1 MELPLHTENMH
12 RVSMRVLSL
21 SLIAF
26 TLPAPQSLAQ
36 TSWPASPPAQICGN
50 SELLNGPAT
59 PPSGA
64 IVVPAGLNNDI
75 NWNQPGA
82 TFWFEPGVHTLA
94 DGTYANIIPGDDT
107 TFIGAPGA
115 VLDGRNLNLFAFA
128 GHARNVTIR
137 HLEIRNFGLGASNND
152 QGVVNHDAGEN
163 WTIEYNHVHDTDG
176 AGVFIGSGNT
186 IRYNCLKDNGQYGFS
201 AYHEKGVRNVVLDH
215 NEVTGNNQ
223 DDWERLRPG
232 CGCTGGGKFWDTHGA
247 VVTNNW
253 VHDNHGQGLWADFNN
268 SQFLFEGNYIENN
281 DGMGLFYEISYNFA
295 IRNNTFKRNAI
306 VTGRPR
312 AERGDPFPFG
322 AIYISESGGDARAGE
337 QYAQAEISGNYF
349 ENNWDGIV
357 LWENAD
363 RFCRPEEASDTTNNC
378 PFFERTWGT
387 RFRTQNISI
396 HDNEFRV
403 DKAAI
408 GCTNTLCA
416 RMGLFSQY
424 GTYPAN
430 SPYLGNVIQQ
440 AITFQ
445 QNNLWSG
452 NAYHGPWRFVP
463 FGTDRNISFAT
474 WQAGPYNQDAGS
486 TFDGE
491 MGPPSTEPPG
501 PGTPP
506 PVNSP
511 ANFLDADTSTLEGS
525 AGKWT
530 AWYAATAT
538 QSAEQAHGGTHSLRI
553 DVTEPYGWG
562 VTVSNH
568 PGFSATAGTKTFSVW
583 GKLGA
588 GTDVRPTV
596 TLKWLDADQA
606 VLQEDVVS
614 LSALTTQWTQTQAML
629 EAPYGTRT
637 VLVFIRGGQSAGT
650 VLYLDDIAIGD
661 VENALDASTATLEGS
676 LGKWAVWYGSSISRA
691 TDQSYSGTS
700 SLLIELAGG
709 GWGVQLTSWPGFAA
723 TPGTK
728 RVSYW
733 AKGGAGNIAG
743 VTLRARW
750 FDASGQIIQTDLVPL
765 DNLTTQWQQAAL
777 DVLAPAGATDVRV
790 ELYSGSGS
798 AGSTIYVDNVVIM
811 PLP

>member
-1 MELPLHTENMH
+1 MHTENMH
-12 RVSMRVLSL
+12 RVPIRVLVLSL
-21 SLIAF
+21 FAF
-26 TLPAPQSLAQ
+26 TLSAQQSIAQ
-36 TSWPASPPAQICGN
+36 TSWPTQPPARICGN
-50 SELLNGPAT
+50 SELLSGPAT

-64 IVVPAGLNNDI
+64 IVVPAGNNNDT

-82 TFWFEPGVHTLA
+82 TFWFAPGVHTFN
-94 DGTYANIIPGDDT
+94 DGPYANIVPGHDT

-115 VLDGRNLNLFAFA
+115 VLDGRNLNLFAFTQ
-128 GHARNVTIR
+128 HARNVTIR
-137 HLEIRNFGLGASNND
+137 YLEIRNFGTGTDNND
-152 QGVVNHDAGEN
+152 QGVVNHDSGEN
-163 WTIEYNHVHDTDG
+163 WTIEYNYVHDNDG
-176 AGVFIGSGNT
+176 AGVMIGSGNK
-186 IRYNCLKDNGQYGFS
+186 IRYNCLEDNGQYGFN
-201 AYHEKGVRNVVLDH
+201 AYHEDGVRDVVLDH

-223 DDWERLRPG
+223 DDWEKVREG
-232 CGCTGGGKFWDTHGA
+232 CGCTGGGKFWDTRGA

-253 VHDNHGQGLWADFNN
+253 VHDNRGTGLWADFNN
-268 SQFLFEGNYIENN
+268 SEFLFEGNYIENN
-281 DGMGLFYEISYNFA
+281 DGMGLFYEISYNFV

-306 VTGRPR
+306 VTGKPR

-322 AIYISESGGDARAGE
+322 AIYISESGGDARAGA
-337 QYAQAEISGNYF
+337 QYVQAEISGNYF

-424 GTYPAN
+424 GTHPAN
-430 SPYLGNVIQQ
+430 SPYLGTVIQH
-440 AITFQ
+440 AITFD
-445 QNNLWSG
+445 QNNLWSR

-486 TFDGE
+486 TFDGD
-491 MGPPSTEPPG
+491 MGPPSTSPPG

-506 PVNSP
+506 ANPP
-511 ANFLDADTSTLEGS
+511 ANFLDVDTSTLEGS

-530 AWYAATAT
+530 ASYAATAA
-538 QSAEQAHGGTHSLRI
+538 QSAEQAHGGARSLRI
-553 DVTEPYGWG
+553 DVMQPNGWG
-562 VTVSNH
+562 MQLST
-568 PGFSATAGTKTFSVW
+568 GFSATAGTKTVSVW

-588 GTDVRPTV
+588 GADVRPTV
-596 TLKWLDADQA
+596 MITWLDADQA
-606 VLQEDVVS
+606 TLEEDVVR
-614 LSALTTQWTQTQAML
+614 LSALTTQWAQTKAMV

-637 VLVFIRGGQSAGT
+637 VLVSITGNESAET
-650 VLYLDDIAIGD
+650 VLYLDDIVVGD
-661 VENALDASTATLEGS
+661 VDNALDAGTANLEGS
-676 LGKWAVWYGSSISRA
+676 LGKWEAWYGSSISRA
-691 TDQSYSGTS
+691 TDRAYSGTS

-709 GWGVQLTSWPGFAA
+709 GWAVHLSAWPGFAV

-733 AKGGAGNIAG
+733 AKGGTGNVAG
-743 VTLRARW
+743 VTLRAKW
-750 FDASGQIIQTDLVPL
+750 FDASGQVIQTDLVPL
-765 DNLTTQWQQAAL
+765 STLTMEWQQAVL
-777 DVLAPAGATDVRV
+777 DVLAPADTTDVRV

-798 AGSTIYVDNVVIM
+798 AGSTVYVDNVVIM